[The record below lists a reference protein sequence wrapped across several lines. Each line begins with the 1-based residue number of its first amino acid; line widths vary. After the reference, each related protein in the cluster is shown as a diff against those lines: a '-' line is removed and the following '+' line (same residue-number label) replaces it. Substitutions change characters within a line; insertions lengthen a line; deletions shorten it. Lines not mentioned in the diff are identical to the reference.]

1 MKIIFLILFLL
12 MFSLSFLK
20 FFKKKKSLK
29 NNKKIELNKDNL
41 YEWMNMTKKERF
53 DLAKSQSNSY
63 YEKRKNL
70 LDEIRKEYKNISQ
83 K

>member
-12 MFSLSFLK
+12 MFSLLFLK

-29 NNKKIELNKDNL
+29 NNKKIDLNKENL
-41 YEWMNMTKKERF
+41 YEWMNLTKKERF

-63 YEKRKNL
+63 YKKRKNL
-70 LDEIRKEYKNISQ
+70 LDEIRKEYKNMSQ